1 MSITSTPKLRELAL
15 GAKLLRS
22 QPQFIDHTELANLV
36 ADWIEAEVLMWDTAE
51 KIVELT
57 NVVAAD
63 ISGGRAGRVEF
74 GKDADGNPAISIDT
88 SVHAHRIIDALTR
101 EDDE

>member
-1 MSITSTPKLRELAL
+1 MSITNTPKLRELAL

-22 QPQFIDHTELANLV
+22 QPQFIDHAELANLV

-57 NVVAAD
+57 NAVAAD
-63 ISGGRAGRVEF
+63 ISGGRAGSVKF
-74 GKDADGNPAISIDT
+74 GKDPDGNPAIQIDT